1 MILKEQLK
9 NLSIDRIKYLGTI
22 AEQLTKEID
31 NILTKDKYTVF
42 EALYILSLSLLGLLQ
57 SFSKEALGYFT
68 NIFNEMCLIYQHKIN

>member
-1 MILKEQLK
+1 MILKKELK

-68 NIFNEMCLIYQHKIN
+68 NIFNEMYLIYQHKEN

>member
-9 NLSIDRIKYLGTI
+9 NLSIDRIKYLGII
-22 AEQLTKEID
+22 AKQLTKKID

-57 SFSKEALGYFT
+57 SFSKEALGGKRAWRHFDS
-68 NIFNEMCLIYQHKIN
+68 

>member
-9 NLSIDRIKYLGTI
+9 NLSIDRIKYLGII
-22 AEQLTKEID
+22 AKQLTKEID

-68 NIFNEMCLIYQHKIN
+68 NIFNEMCLVYQHKAN

>member
-9 NLSIDRIKYLGTI
+9 NLSIDRIKYLGII
-22 AEQLTKEID
+22 AKQLTKEID

-68 NIFNEMCLIYQHKIN
+68 EIFNEMTLIYQHKSN

>member
-9 NLSIDRIKYLGTI
+9 NLSIDRIKYLDI
-22 AEQLTKEID
+22 ISKQLTKEIY

-42 EALYILSLSLLGLLQ
+42 EALYILSLALLGLLQ

-68 NIFNEMCLIYQHKIN
+68 NIFNEMCLIYQHKTN